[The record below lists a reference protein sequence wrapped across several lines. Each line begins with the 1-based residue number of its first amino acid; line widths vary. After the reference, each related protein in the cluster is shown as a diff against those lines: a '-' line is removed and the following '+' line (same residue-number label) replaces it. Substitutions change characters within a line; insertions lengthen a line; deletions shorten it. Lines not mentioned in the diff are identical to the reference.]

1 MKKILNIILA
11 MLILLSV
18 TVSAEEEFSESANI
32 DYGYDESYDETEKQ
46 EDVTTSKS
54 DDISTSY
61 NEDYDESVNQ
71 DVTSSEYDDSHQTY
85 NKEFDERITE
95 NTADYS
101 QTNGITVVLNGN
113 KIKFDVEPTLINN
126 RTMVP
131 MRAVF
136 EALGAEVEWDGTTQT
151 AIGVKKNTTVK
162 ITIGKDYL
170 LKNNN
175 IIVLD
180 SPAVVISG
188 RTLVPIRAIAE
199 SLDCKVQWYSQTQT
213 VEILK

>member
-46 EDVTTSKS
+46 EEVTTSKS
-54 DDISTSY
+54 DDINTSY
-61 NEDYDESVNQ
+61 NEDYDERVNQ

-95 NTADYS
+95 TQPD
-101 QTNGITVVLNGN
+101 GITVVLNGI

-199 SLDCKVQWYSQTQT
+199 GLDCKVQWYSQTQT